1 MNAKTP
7 DNALRALPSV
17 DALLSSMGGAVLA
30 ARSRCPIL
38 PVAHNAGEF
47 WPRRGFLK
55 RPGTVQVVFGPLIA
69 SEGRSPQE
77 LNWMTE
83 TWIETTMT
91 RIGRAARAAARPD
104 DE

>member
-1 MNAKTP
+1 
-7 DNALRALPSV
+7 
-17 DALLSSMGGAVLA
+17 MGGAVLA

-91 RIGRAARAAARPD
+91 RIGRAARVVRST